1 MTGFSIGDG
10 NLTNPN
16 GRATRLRV
24 TCDKKY
30 PELKNRI
37 VESLRI
43 LFPENR
49 VSEYVRKENCTDVY
63 CYSNKLESI
72 LGWRA
77 NMGSKY
83 EQNVTV
89 PLWIFSDRLYIKN
102 CLKGLFETD
111 GSIYKDRKYTYIN
124 FTTIIER
131 LKNDVLLMIE
141 MMGYKAKW
149 YKIFQ
154 KKGGKYKYVIR
165 IAKNARNFIDEIGIN
180 KK

>member
-49 VSEYVRKENCTDVY
+49 VSEYVRKENCTV
-63 CYSNKLESI
+63 
-72 LGWRA
+72 
-77 NMGSKY
+77 
-83 EQNVTV
+83 V
-89 PLWIFSDRLYIKN
+89 
-102 CLKGLFETD
+102 
-111 GSIYKDRKYTYIN
+111 YTYIN

>member
-24 TCDKKY
+24 TCDNKY
-30 PELKNRI
+30 PKLKDEI
-37 VESLRI
+37 IQSLKI
-43 LFPENR
+43 LFPNNK
-49 VSEYVRKENCTDVY
+49 VSEYKRKENCTDVY

-77 NMGSKY
+77 KSGSKFK
-83 EQNVTV
+83 QDVTV
-89 PLWIFSDRLYIKN
+89 PLWIFSDKLYIKK

-111 GSIYKDRKYTYIN
+111 GSVYKDRGYLYIN

-141 MMGYKAKW
+141 MIGYKAKA
-149 YKIFQ
+149 YKVFQ

-165 IAKNARNFIDEIGIN
+165 ITTRAQDFIEEVGIN
-180 KK
+180 KE